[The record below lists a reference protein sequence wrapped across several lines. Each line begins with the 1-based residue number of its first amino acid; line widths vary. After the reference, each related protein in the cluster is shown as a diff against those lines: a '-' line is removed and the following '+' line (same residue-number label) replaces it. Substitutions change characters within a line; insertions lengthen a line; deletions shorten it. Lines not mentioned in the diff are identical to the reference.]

1 MVYVKSQKDTKK
13 RIIELFDINIDIN
26 NQIVFVI
33 L

>member
-13 RIIELFDINIDIN
+13 RIIELFDIN

>member
-1 MVYVKSQKDTKK
+1 MVYAKSQKDTKK
-13 RIIELFDINIDIN
+13 RIIELFDIN

>member
-13 RIIELFDINIDIN
+13 TIIELFHIN

>member
-13 RIIELFDINIDIN
+13 RIIEFFDIN

>member
-13 RIIELFDINIDIN
+13 RIIELFDINN
-26 NQIVFVI
+26 RIVFVI